1 MSVFSAEFDPENQS
15 NQPNQSNQSNQPN
28 QPYSILFV
36 CTGNICRSPL
46 AESLLQSRLTALG
59 LDVRVSSAGTF
70 ALVGQSMTAQSEALA
85 TRFCADANLD
95 HSSTQLTTA
104 LVAEAD
110 LILTAT
116 REHSHAVAILHPRS
130 ARFTFT
136 LPQFARFIDHHAEE
150 AAIAEP
156 QRGPA
161 TPAGPATITDLVAEI
176 VSSRGFVPPAPD
188 PTIDDIEDPYQQ
200 PQETYDRVG
209 HVIEAAVQTVA
220 GYFAPAG
227 GTR

>member
-1 MSVFSAEFDPENQS
+1 MSTFTAEVDPETQS
-15 NQPNQSNQSNQPN
+15 NR
-28 QPYSILFV
+28 PYSILFV

-70 ALVGQSMTAQSEALA
+70 ALVGHSMTAQSEALA
-85 TRFCADANLD
+85 NRFSANADIR

-104 LVAEAD
+104 LVADAD

-136 LPQFARFIDHHAEE
+136 LPQFARFIDYLAEE
-150 AAIAEP
+150 AAVVGSDP
-156 QRGPA
+156 GPA
-161 TPAGPATITDLVAEI
+161 SPAGPASVATVTDLVAEI

-200 PQETYDRVG
+200 PQDTYDRVG
-209 HVIEAAVQTVA
+209 YVIEAAVQTVA
-220 GYFAPAG
+220 DYFAPAG